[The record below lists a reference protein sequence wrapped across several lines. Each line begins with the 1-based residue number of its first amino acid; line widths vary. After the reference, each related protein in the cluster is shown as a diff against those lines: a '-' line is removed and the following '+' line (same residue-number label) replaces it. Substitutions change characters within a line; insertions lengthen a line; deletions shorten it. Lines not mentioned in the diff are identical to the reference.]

1 MNIEQIRNA
10 FVSGASVEYRAHC
23 LKRMMERDISR
34 KDVENCIMKVEIIE
48 DYHLDEFNLSTESY
62 PSCEYKEC
70 IIVIKNVPCLE
81 CEICGEITFS
91 DEVSEKL
98 ELLVNTAKKLMQD
111 ISVIDYC
118 KVA

>member
-1 MNIEQIRNA
+1 MCNA
-10 FVSGASVEYRAHC
+10 CFKDNKLKSKTTFTVEY
-23 LKRMMERDISR
+23 
-34 KDVENCIMKVEIIE
+34 KD
-48 DYHLDEFNLSTESY
+48 
-62 PSCEYKEC
+62 C

-91 DEVSEKL
+91 DEVSAKI
-98 ELLVNTAKKLMQD
+98 ELLVNSAKELMQE

>member
-1 MNIEQIRNA
+1 MCNACLSEKKIESKTT
-10 FVSGASVEYRAHC
+10 FTVEY
-23 LKRMMERDISR
+23 
-34 KDVENCIMKVEIIE
+34 KD
-48 DYHLDEFNLSTESY
+48 
-62 PSCEYKEC
+62 C

-81 CEICGEITFS
+81 CEICGEVTFT

-98 ELLVNTAKKLMQD
+98 ELLVNAAKKLMQE